1 MIVNAPTGISWQ
13 IIPFVKATSQQQLA
27 EQTNMCWRAT
37 AMVDDYCNH
46 VLRSTVDTERLFGPD
61 YRITQQQDT
70 GNTRMILSSWP
81 VTQILQVAVSPNTFP
96 RSFQVVPSGYYEP
109 EVPPI
114 TTYGTSSPSSAADGG
129 QAMLLS
135 AGYINWGLGRH
146 GFAASISYLNG
157 WPHAGTTVS
166 AASNATQL
174 TVDDVTGMAGANVFI
189 YDGAQTE
196 TAAVVSV
203 EANTPYTLPF
213 AGATAQAGPGA
224 IQLSAGT
231 AYAHAAGCVVSAMP
245 QNVLWAA
252 ILATVVQALES
263 GVTAVTIQALP
274 GAKTVGGQGIQQL
287 SVEWETLLNY
297 YRRTI

>member
-37 AMVDDYCNH
+37 AMIDNYCNH

-61 YRITQQQDT
+61 YRVTQQQDT
-70 GNTRMILSSWP
+70 GNTRMIMQSWP
-81 VTQILQVAVSPNTFP
+81 VTEVLQVAVSPNSFP

-114 TTYGTSSPSSAADGG
+114 TTYGTSSPSAAADGG
-129 QAMLLS
+129 QAIILS
-135 AGYINWGLGRH
+135 SGYVNWCLGRH
-146 GFAASISYLNG
+146 GFAVSTSYLNG

-166 AASNATQL
+166 ASSNATEL
-174 TVDDVTGMAGANVFI
+174 FVDDVTGMAGANVFI
-189 YDGAQTE
+189 FDGAQTE
-196 TAAVVSV
+196 TATVVGAT
-203 EANTPYTLPF
+203 ANSPYALPF
-213 AGATAQAGPGA
+213 GNATAQAGPGN
-224 IQLSAGT
+224 ITLSAGT
-231 AYAHAAGCVVSAMP
+231 AYAHTAGVVVSSMP
-245 QNVLWAA
+245 QDVIWAT

-287 SVEWETLLNY
+287 TVEWETLLNY